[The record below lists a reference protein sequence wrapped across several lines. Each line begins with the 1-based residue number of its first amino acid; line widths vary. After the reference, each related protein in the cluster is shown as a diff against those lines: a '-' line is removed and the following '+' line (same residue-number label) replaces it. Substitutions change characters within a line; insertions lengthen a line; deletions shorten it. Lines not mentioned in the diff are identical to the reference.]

1 MIKQLL
7 YKKLAKFYDN
17 IYPTKGYAKKDYAK
31 EVDFIESA
39 LKKNRVKGK
48 KILDVACGTGTHM
61 KLLIE
66 KGYSVAGIDINPEM
80 LNVAKR
86 KVKGAR
92 FLKGD
97 MKTFDL
103 KEKFD
108 CITCLFASMNYNLNK
123 QEMEKTLRNF
133 YNHMNPKGVL
143 IFDLGV
149 IKNDKRIFPTK
160 FDTYSDNKVQLV
172 RFVQHQYPTEIGEF
186 CDIFDFNFVIFMK
199 EKGKVNF
206 FIDEHKVAG
215 FDVFKVER
223 LMNNIGFKTKIYDNF
238 SYKLYSKN
246 GKRPVFVGV
255 KK

>member
-1 MIKQLL
+1 MSKQLL

-17 IYPTKGYAKKDYAK
+17 IYPTKGYAKKDYPK
-31 EVDFIESA
+31 EVYFIESV
-39 LKKNRVKGK
+39 LKRNRVKGK

-61 KLLIE
+61 KSLRE
-66 KGYSVAGIDINPEM
+66 KDYSVTGIDINPEM

-108 CITCLFASMNYNLNK
+108 CITCLFTSMNYNINK

-133 YNHMNPKGVL
+133 YSHLNPKGIL

-149 IKNDKRIFPTK
+149 VKNDKRIFPTK
-160 FDTYSDNKVQLV
+160 FDTYNDNNIQLV
-172 RFVQHQYPTEIGEF
+172 RFSQHQYPTEIGDF
-186 CDIFDFNFVIFMK
+186 CDIFDFKFVILMK
-199 EKGKVNF
+199 EKGKVDF
-206 FIDEHKVAG
+206 FIDEHRVAG
-215 FDVFKVER
+215 FDVFKLKE
-223 LMNNIGFKTKIYDNF
+223 LMNKMGFKTKIYDNF
-238 SYKLYSKN
+238 SYKKYSKN